1 MLDMEKVKIKVTAK
15 QLGVLVFHFKTLGKE
30 PSKERNV
37 RVAKSVLSRVQLKMA
52 KKQLETDQQPTLFT
66 KIKHITFSLE
76 FFEAHFLETFLV
88 LLDEHPM
95 NDYDRNVIRLVRS
108 HLNQKLA

>member
-1 MLDMEKVKIKVTAK
+1 MKIKIKITAK

-37 RVAKSVLSRVQLKMA
+37 RVARSVLDRVALKMA
-52 KKQLETDQQPTLFT
+52 KKQLETDQQPTLFS
-66 KIKHITFSLE
+66 KVKHITFSLE
-76 FFEAHFLETFLV
+76 YFEGHFLETFLL
-88 LLDEHPM
+88 LLDDHPM